1 VDAETRQQLYGGEI
15 SDYFKP
21 KENKVIEQD
30 NNSIADIYSN
40 YVKNKKTLLDLLRF
54 DPGKNFN
61 DKL

>member
-15 SDYFKP
+15 SDYLKP

>member
-1 VDAETRQQLYGGEI
+1 MDAETRQQLYGGEI
-15 SDYFKP
+15 SDYLKP